1 MKKFIIY
8 GLLIT
13 VLICGIAYKQC
24 SDDKKIE
31 ALAKEIKKG
40 EVERQ
45 KDKLEI
51 LDQKGIIKL
60 ANEKVAK
67 SEKEK
72 NASKLSLMDQGKT
85 FDEEIE
91 KINKLRKAN
100 KLSFEITVVQWKKAL
115 TEIGKYK
122 KQVADLDTKW
132 KTLYDDLKKLHFKDT
147 GKLIKQYE
155 KMFAKLE
162 KEVSDYKKLTIR
174 LAKKVDRVFN
184 FPTANINVIT
194 LPGGGNYFSAGIGGS
209 INLKRLI
216 FGKSKIPQLL
226 LGG

>member
-13 VLICGIAYKQC
+13 VLVFGIAYKQC

-72 NASKLSLMDQGKT
+72 NVSKLSLMDQGKT
-85 FDEEIE
+85 FDEEIA
-91 KINKLRKAN
+91 KINKLRKAD
-100 KLSFEITVVQWKKAL
+100 KDSFEISVDQWQTAL
-115 TEIGKYK
+115 FEIEKYK
-122 KQVADLDTKW
+122 ERVIDLDIKW
-132 KTLYDDLKKLHFKDT
+132 QTAYDDLKKLHFKDT
-147 GKLIKQYE
+147 GKLVKMYE
-155 KMFAKLE
+155 KMLAKLE
-162 KEVSDYKKLTIR
+162 ARDFKKNKLIIR
-174 LAKKVDRVFN
+174 LTKKADRVIN
-184 FPTANINVIT
+184 FPTANFNFVTIETGVS
-194 LPGGGNYFSAGIGGS
+194 YFSAGIGGS

-216 FGKSKIPQLL
+216 FGKLKIPKLL